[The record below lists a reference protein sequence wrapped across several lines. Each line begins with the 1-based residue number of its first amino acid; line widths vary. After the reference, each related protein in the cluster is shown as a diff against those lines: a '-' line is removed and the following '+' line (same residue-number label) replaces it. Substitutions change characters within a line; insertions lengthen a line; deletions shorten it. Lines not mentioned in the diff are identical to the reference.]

1 MIALGLARACIDF
14 GVMVAKRIS
23 RFDIAHLFCI
33 ISRPNPIE
41 TLGL

>member
-1 MIALGLARACIDF
+1 MIALGLARAWTHF

-23 RFDIAHLFCI
+23 RFAIAHLFCI
-33 ISRPNPIE
+33 ISRPNPIQ